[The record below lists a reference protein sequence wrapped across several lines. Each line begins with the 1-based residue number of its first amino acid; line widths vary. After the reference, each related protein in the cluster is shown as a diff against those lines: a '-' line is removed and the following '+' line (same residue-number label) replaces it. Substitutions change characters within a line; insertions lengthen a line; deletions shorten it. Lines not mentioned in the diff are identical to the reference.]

1 MNLLCILTGASR
13 GLGAAL
19 ARGLLVRGAD
29 LLCLS
34 RGFDAVLQAEGDA
47 AGRRVEQWQVD
58 LAEARPVAVR
68 VEGWLQARGPQGLSQ
83 LLLVNNAA
91 LLEAPGPFERQAEAD
106 IVSALRVGLE
116 APLLLSRAVLRASA
130 AWSLERRILN
140 ISSGL
145 GRRPLA
151 GVATYCAIKAGLDH
165 FSRTLAEEQ
174 GGAANPARVCA
185 LAPGIIDTGM
195 QVQLRGADPQAFAA
209 RPVFENFHASGALDT
224 PERAAA
230 KVIEVLLSAR
240 FGAEAVADVRD

>member
-19 ARGLLVRGAD
+19 ARGLLARGAD

-34 RGFDAVLQAEGDA
+34 RGFDPALQREGDG
-47 AGRRVEQWQVD
+47 AGRRLEQWRVD
-58 LAEARPVAVR
+58 LAEARPVAAR
-68 VEGWLQARGPQGLSQ
+68 VEDWLQARGPQGSSH

-91 LLEAPGPFERQAEAD
+91 VLETPGAFEAQPEDD
-106 IVSALRVGLE
+106 IVCALRVGLE

-130 AWSLERRILN
+130 DWPVERRILN

-174 GGAANPARVCA
+174 ADSANPARVCA

-209 RPVFENFHASGALDT
+209 RPVFESFHASGALDT

-240 FGAEAVADVRD
+240 FGAQAVADVRD